1 MARCRQIIHMM
12 AAKLWPLQTKPPR
25 GEPRSTVATRIRVSA
40 GFLAFVILASL
51 PARGDF
57 TVAPATEAP
66 PMPGMETQAPATQSP
81 APAPGAEVSPTGAP
95 ASAPAPHAPP
105 IFRAEQLDQLLAPI
119 ALYPDPLLAQI
130 LMAATYP
137 LEIVRARRW
146 LQDPGHSDLQGAQL
160 AAALEAETWDP
171 SVKSLV
177 AFPQILGMMDDRLEW
192 TERLGNA
199 FLAQQGD
206 VMDAIQRLRN
216 QAAAAGTLWSTAQ
229 QRVTTEGQGI
239 VIEPMNPALIY
250 PPVYNPDLAYGP
262 WPYPD
267 FPPLDIVPPDYD
279 PGFGL
284 PFGIGFGIGF
294 VVIQPFRCAFDWTQ
308 RQLLLNIDKRNA
320 FDDDQQGRKPDIWQ
334 HDPAHRHGVPYV
346 DTGSR
351 ERFGGSP
358 AHRVSVA
365 ALPRAEIPSLTA
377 SAPTISRGASPR
389 ADAVLGRGPAARI
402 YLQRSGTV
410 RQMNA
415 PRMMPWMT
423 PRQPMGWII
432 PRTVMAS
439 SARLPAGSARLGGAS
454 HR

>member
-1 MARCRQIIHMM
+1 M
-12 AAKLWPLQTKPPR
+12 
-25 GEPRSTVATRIRVSA
+25 VALVMRVSA
-40 GFLAFVILASL
+40 GFLAFVILAGL

-66 PMPGMETQAPATQSP
+66 PMQGMETQAPATQNP
-81 APAPGAEVSPTGAP
+81 APAPGAEASPAGTP
-95 ASAPAPHAPP
+95 ASTPAPHAPP

-146 LQDPGHSDLQGAQL
+146 LQDSSHADLRGTQL
-160 AAALEAETWDP
+160 AAALETETWDP
-171 SVKSLV
+171 SVKALV
-177 AFPQILGMMDDRLEW
+177 AFPQILRMMDGRLEW
-192 TERLGNA
+192 TEQLGNA

-216 QAAAAGTLWSTAQ
+216 QAAAAGTLWSSAQ

-239 VIEPMNPALIY
+239 VIEPTNPALIY
-250 PPVYNPDLAYGP
+250 PPVYNPGLVYGP

-267 FPPLDIVPPDYD
+267 FPPLDIIPPDYD
-279 PGFGL
+279 IGFGL
-284 PFGIGFGIGF
+284 PLGIGYGIGF
-294 VVIQPFRCAFDWTQ
+294 VVIQPFRCAFDWTH
-308 RQLLLNIDKRNA
+308 RQLLLDIDKRDA
-320 FDDDQQGRKPDIWQ
+320 FDGGQQGRRPDIWQ

-346 DTGSR
+346 DTASR
-351 ERFGGSP
+351 ERFGGFR
-358 AHRVSVA
+358 AHPVSVA
-365 ALPRAEIPSLTA
+365 AFPRAEIPSLAA
-377 SAPTISRGASPR
+377 SAPTVSRGASPR
-389 ADAVLGRGPAARI
+389 ADAVLGREMAPHI

-423 PRQPMGWII
+423 RRQPTEWMASRG
-432 PRTVMAS
+432 VMAS
-439 SARLPAGSARLGGAS
+439 RATGSGGAARFDGAS
-454 HR
+454 RH

>member
-1 MARCRQIIHMM
+1 MV
-12 AAKLWPLQTKPPR
+12 P
-25 GEPRSTVATRIRVSA
+25 GERRLIA
-40 GFLAFVILASL
+40 GFLTIAILMAFPGSVQA
-51 PARGDF
+51 AA
-57 TVAPATEAP
+57 APDGETSTEAGAEAQP
-66 PMPGMETQAPATQSP
+66 PTTQSP
-81 APAPGAEVSPTGAP
+81 APAPGPEVAPEGAP
-95 ASAPAPHAPP
+95 TSPPEPHAPP

-119 ALYPDPLLAQI
+119 ALYPDPLLAQV

-146 LQDPGHSDLQGAQL
+146 LQDPGHSDLRGAQL

-177 AFPQILGMMDDRLEW
+177 AFPQILRMMDDRLEW

-216 QAAAAGTLWSTAQ
+216 QAAAAGTLWSSAQ

-239 VIEPMNPALIY
+239 VIEPTNPALIY

-267 FPPLDIVPPDYD
+267 YPPLDIVPPDYD
-279 PGFGL
+279 LGFGL

-294 VVIQPFRCAFDWTQ
+294 VVIQPFRCAFDWTH
-308 RQLLLNIDKRNA
+308 RQLLLNIDKRDV
-320 FDDDQQGRKPDIWQ
+320 FDGDQQGRRPDIWQ

-351 ERFGGSP
+351 ERFGGSRP
-358 AHRVSVA
+358 HPVSVA

-377 SAPTISRGASPR
+377 SASTVSRGALPR
-389 ADAVLGRGPAARI
+389 DYTVLGRGATARI

-415 PRMMPWMT
+415 PRMMPWVT
-423 PRQPMGWII
+423 PRQPMGWMVSRAVI
-432 PRTVMAS
+432 AS
-439 SARLPAGSARLGGAS
+439 SARLPAGSARPGGAS